1 MDRTTLARIV
11 IEVVRER
18 SPGFTGDW
26 SLETPLGPDGA
37 GIDSVGCLEVILDLE
52 ARTSIA
58 IRDESLTAESLST
71 IGSLVEYLAAA
82 GQHTNG

>member
-1 MDRTTLARIV
+1 MDRHTLARTV

-18 SPGFTGDW
+18 APGFAGDW
-26 SLETPLGPDGA
+26 SLETPLGPEGA
-37 GIDSVGCLEVILDLE
+37 GIDSVGCLEIILELE

-58 IRDESLTAESLST
+58 IRDESLTAESLAT

-82 GQHTNG
+82 GQHTHG

>member
-1 MDRTTLARIV
+1 MDRQAIAAIV

-18 SPGFTGDW
+18 APGFTGVW
-26 SLETPLGPDGA
+26 SLETPLGPEGA
-37 GIDSVGCLEVILDLE
+37 GIDSVGCLEIILDLE
-52 ARTSIA
+52 ARTSIT
-58 IRDESLTAESLST
+58 IRDESLTAESLAT